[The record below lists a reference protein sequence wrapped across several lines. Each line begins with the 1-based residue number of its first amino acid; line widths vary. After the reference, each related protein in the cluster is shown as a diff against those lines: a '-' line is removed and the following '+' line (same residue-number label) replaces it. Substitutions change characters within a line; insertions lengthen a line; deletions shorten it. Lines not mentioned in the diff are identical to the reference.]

1 MPCCVFLI
9 YFFSGEKNI
18 NFALAKK
25 KCTIVATT
33 SMIADAVKNI
43 VGDCAAVYQL
53 MGPGIDPHVYRARES
68 DVHKLAQAD
77 LVFYNGLHLEGKMG
91 QVLEGMHY
99 FTKTVAVTDALDKKM
114 LRSVDFDNMYD
125 PHVWFDVSLW
135 ATIARYIQQ
144 QIMITDPDNAQ
155 IYSVNGD
162 AYIQKLERLHRYV
175 QERVNTIPVA
185 QRVLITAH
193 DAFGYFGRA
202 YGFEVIGL
210 QGLSTDSDISTKDIQ
225 KLAAI
230 IVAKKM
236 HAIFIESSIPTRA
249 LVAVQNAVAARGWRV
264 EIGDELYSD
273 ALGNETTQ
281 AGSYCGMIMYNI
293 NTIIQALG
301 K

>member
-1 MPCCVFLI
+1 MKKKLFLITMPCCVFLI

-114 LRSVDFDNMYD
+114 LRSVD
-125 PHVWFDVSLW
+125 
-135 ATIARYIQQ
+135 
-144 QIMITDPDNAQ
+144 
-155 IYSVNGD
+155 
-162 AYIQKLERLHRYV
+162 
-175 QERVNTIPVA
+175 
-185 QRVLITAH
+185 
-193 DAFGYFGRA
+193 
-202 YGFEVIGL
+202 
-210 QGLSTDSDISTKDIQ
+210 
-225 KLAAI
+225 
-230 IVAKKM
+230 
-236 HAIFIESSIPTRA
+236 
-249 LVAVQNAVAARGWRV
+249 
-264 EIGDELYSD
+264 
-273 ALGNETTQ
+273 
-281 AGSYCGMIMYNI
+281 
-293 NTIIQALG
+293 
-301 K
+301 